1 MHVSHWMELGHKF
14 GEERRMGYMFVVMG
28 TTKALPV
35 EMLGCGQVR
44 EERRLN
50 REKFQSRLQ

>member
-1 MHVSHWMELGHKF
+1 MELGHKF
-14 GEERRMGYMFVVMG
+14 GEERRMCYMFVVMG
-28 TTKALPV
+28 TTKALPG

-50 REKFQSRLQ
+50 RQKFQLRLQ